1 MYENEGMSKDTL
13 TEYQAGRLQTLVQ
26 EMVKCCE
33 DRRIYENKS
42 LGLPYA
48 EIRCLLLFDGE
59 QYLTVNEIAR
69 RMDVAK
75 SRATKLVRGLLDKGY
90 LERTEDP
97 RDTRVKLINT
107 TDAGKKKIKEV
118 EDFHLQIHK
127 ELINLI
133 SPEDR
138 SSMLGYLEM
147 LRNSMEEIKQ
157 KLL

>member
-138 SSMLGYLEM
+138 SRMLGYLEM